1 MKRVHVSNIR
11 KIALL
16 LLVLGLSVA
25 LSAQSYRGGLRGEVK
40 DPGGNALARVTVTA
54 RNVETARLAR

>member
-1 MKRVHVSNIR
+1 MKRVNVSNIR

-40 DPGGNALARVTVTA
+40 DPGGNALAKVTVTA
-54 RNVETARLAR
+54 RNVETTRLAR